1 MSTTGPLRFDR
12 DPSELPTDPSQR
24 HQELVDFFGQF
35 LFWLRNWSLKASR
48 QLVESDESRS
58 KLGTLR
64 RRPYEGVAAMS
75 PDQREAALLLAQET
89 VDGFMERFL
98 WCMGDQGTDARFGR
112 HHAYRFRIDME
123 IVDAETGEIR
133 DQEIIN
139 RGGRF
144 FGSYWGRWLNRYGV
158 SGNTPSSSQSE

>member
-1 MSTTGPLRFDR
+1 
-12 DPSELPTDPSQR
+12 
-24 HQELVDFFGQF
+24 
-35 LFWLRNWSLKASR
+35 
-48 QLVESDESRS
+48 
-58 KLGTLR
+58 
-64 RRPYEGVAAMS
+64 
-75 PDQREAALLLAQET
+75 
-89 VDGFMERFL
+89 MERFL